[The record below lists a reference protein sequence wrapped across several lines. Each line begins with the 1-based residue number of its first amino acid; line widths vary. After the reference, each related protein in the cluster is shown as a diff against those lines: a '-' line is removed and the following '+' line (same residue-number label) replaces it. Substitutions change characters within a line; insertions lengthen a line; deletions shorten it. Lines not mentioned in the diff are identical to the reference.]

1 MLMNCF
7 KPQDRKNGEDLYR
20 KGSVRT
26 GSCSDTEVHCY
37 LSSPGSH
44 RVKLSSDGLTSSV
57 IYTNCSC
64 SSGKKGRLCKHV
76 WATIIELDSQGADF
90 LAEKTEVEPGS
101 AQPESEAVLAA
112 KARQLAYQ
120 KQIREKIKAQ
130 KKQKLKKPKNEI
142 DAKKVVYP
150 TKIEEAIQ
158 YFTSNGIDITKN
170 LDVESIG
177 GARKK
182 LAMVFHPDKG
192 GTHEEILRLNKYYE
206 ILTKYFR

>member
-1 MLMNCF
+1 MRGH
-7 KPQDRKNGEDLYR
+7 PAHDRHPVDYR
-20 KGSVRT
+20 
-26 GSCSDTEVHCY
+26 C
-37 LSSPGSH
+37 PG
-44 RVKLSSDGLTSSV
+44 R
-57 IYTNCSC
+57 
-64 SSGKKGRLCKHV
+64 
-76 WATIIELDSQGADF
+76 Q
-90 LAEKTEVEPGS
+90 PGS

-130 KKQKLKKPKNEI
+130 KKQKKPKNEI